1 VPRDW
6 AATVSFDRA
15 SGLAWA
21 GGYVGTGVTTTN
33 LAGRTLADLIT
44 GRDTAITRLPWVNHR
59 ARRWEVEPLRWLA
72 VQAIYGA
79 YRAADRAELRGRAT
93 TSPLARIADLVA
105 GRH

>member
-1 VPRDW
+1 
-6 AATVSFDRA
+6 
-15 SGLAWA
+15 
-21 GGYVGTGVTTTN
+21 
-33 LAGRTLADLIT
+33 
-44 GRDTAITRLPWVNHR
+44 VNHR